1 MVAIV
6 AIAIAALVLLALV
19 WAARMAHLRN
29 ERVTRRFEELRA
41 AYAELEVAKTQ
52 AEARSHQLRATLAG
66 ISDGVMMLNSAL
78 RLVLWND
85 HFADFTGLPRDML
98 HVGLPMA
105 EMLRAQILAGEF
117 GPVADPQAEVQRR
130 VAAIRASHFHGV
142 KERRRPDGRVIELRR
157 RMLPDGGFVT
167 LYIDVTARKQAEVAR
182 MEARRVT
189 EIAVEQKAQFVA
201 MVSHEIRVPL
211 NAVISSLALLEQ
223 SDLSDEQRA
232 LADTAHESGAT
243 LLDLVDDILDL
254 SKMDADRLE
263 LRPTDFDLASILMG
277 VRDMFGAQAASRGIT
292 LGLTIALDV
301 PARLHADAGRLRQ
314 VLMNFISNASKFAN
328 PGVVTISATMASSG
342 AGAAGVEP
350 PCLRLAVRDQGPV
363 VPAQDV
369 AGLFQPFAQL
379 EYARA
384 AGAHGTGLGLAICER
399 LARLMGGQIGVTQV
413 TAENSAAAGNE
424 FWLMLP
430 LSELV
435 LNPPTMLRELL
446 ARPLRRASVLLV
458 EDISTNGMLT
468 ASLLRRQG
476 HRVDVAQ
483 SGINGLRMVT
493 ARPYDMVFMD
503 LAMPGIDGCETA
515 RRIRALPGPEGAV
528 PIVALTANDSSAA
541 HAACLEAGMNSI
553 LVKPV
558 HPHELFEVLGRFA
571 WPMPAL
577 ESASAGVSAR
587 SEALVD
593 SERLADLQRSL
604 PEGLFETLVEQC
616 LVDIRERIPLLQDAL
631 RAGRPVAANEVAH
644 ALAGMGGSYGL
655 TLFERRMRDIMVA
668 TAVSDMAV
676 AAARAHGME
685 SELDRSTELL
695 RALLRARAA

>member
-6 AIAIAALVLLALV
+6 AIAITALVLLALV
-19 WAARMAHLRN
+19 WAARMAYLRN
-29 ERVTRRFEELRA
+29 ARVTRDFEALRA
-41 AYAELEVAKTQ
+41 AYAELEVAKTR
-52 AEARSHQLRATLAG
+52 AEARSDQLRATLAG
-66 ISDGVMMLNSAL
+66 ISDGVMMLDSDL

-105 EMLRAQILAGEF
+105 EMLRAHILAGEF
-117 GPVADPQAEVQRR
+117 GPVADPKAEVQRR
-130 VAAIRASHFHGV
+130 LAAIRASRFHGV

-157 RMLPDGGFVT
+157 WMVPDGGFVT
-167 LYIDVTARKQAEVAR
+167 LYIDVTARKQAEAAR

-189 EIAVEQKAQFVA
+189 EVAVEQKAQFVA

-211 NAVISSLALLEQ
+211 NAVIGSLALLEQ

-232 LADTAHESGAT
+232 LSGTAREAGDT

-263 LRPTDFDLASILMG
+263 LRPTDFDLASILIG

-292 LGLTIALDV
+292 LALTIAPDV

-314 VLMNFISNASKFAN
+314 VLMNFVSNASKFAN
-328 PGVVTISATMASSG
+328 SGLVTISAAMVPGG
-342 AGAAGVEP
+342 AGAAGTDP

-363 VPAQDV
+363 VPAQDA

-399 LARLMGGQIGVTQV
+399 LARLMRGQIGVTQIP
-413 TAENSAAAGNE
+413 AEDGAAAGNE
-424 FWLMLP
+424 FWLV
-430 LSELV
+430 LSLSDHA

-458 EDISTNGMLT
+458 EDISTNRMLT

-483 SGINGLRMVT
+483 NGIDGLRMVT
-493 ARPYDMVFMD
+493 ARPYDVVFMD
-503 LAMPGIDGCETA
+503 LAMPGIDGYETA
-515 RRIRALPGPEGAV
+515 RRIRALSGPESAV
-528 PIVALTANDSSAA
+528 PIVALTASDSSAA

-553 LVKPV
+553 LAKPV
-558 HPHELFEVLGRFA
+558 RPHALFEVLGRFA
-571 WPMPAL
+571 WPMTAL
-577 ESASAGVSAR
+577 ESAPADNSTR
-587 SEALVD
+587 SEMLVD
-593 SERLADLQRSL
+593 SARLADLQRSL
-604 PEGLFETLVEQC
+604 PGGLFETLVEQC
-616 LVDIRERIPLLQDAL
+616 LVDIRERMPRLQNAL
-631 RAGRPVAANEVAH
+631 RAGSPTAAHEVAH
-644 ALAGMGGSYGL
+644 ALAGMAGSYGL
-655 TLFERRMRDIMVA
+655 TLFERRLRDIMAA

-676 AAARAHGME
+676 AAAKAQGME
-685 SELDRSTELL
+685 SELDRSAELL
-695 RALLRARAA
+695 RALLRAHAA